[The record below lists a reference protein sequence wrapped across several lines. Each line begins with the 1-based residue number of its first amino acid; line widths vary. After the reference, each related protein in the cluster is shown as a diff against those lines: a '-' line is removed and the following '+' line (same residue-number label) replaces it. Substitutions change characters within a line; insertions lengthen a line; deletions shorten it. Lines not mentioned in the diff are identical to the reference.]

1 MKLKLISSL
10 FLLPIIFSRYL
21 SVAVP
26 NSAWDLMKFRTWDMT
41 LIKTFCRRIQTH
53 SLNQSGAPNN
63 KLSPPLQ
70 WPQLT
75 LSKSVLR
82 DPRKSVSGTW
92 VSLKGI
98 AMLSDQEKC
107 TLLLLDGWGH
117 WSERHWTLS
126 GTQITAPPQLGVSSE
141 QFKWIRDPETEK
153 TVSFP
158 PGYARACFLPL
169 HSLEHF
175 HKHPW
180 LVWREASG
188 GQFN

>member
-1 MKLKLISSL
+1 MI
-10 FLLPIIFSRYL
+10 
-21 SVAVP
+21 
-26 NSAWDLMKFRTWDMT
+26 LMKFC
-41 LIKTFCRRIQTH
+41 CRRIQNH

-75 LSKSVLR
+75 LIKSVLR
-82 DPRKSVSGTW
+82 DPQKSWFGHIPANRYNSFVSGTW

-126 GTQITAPPQLGVSSE
+126 GTQITAPPLLGVSSE
-141 QFKWIRDPETEK
+141 QFNWIRDPETEK

-180 LVWREASG
+180 RVWWEASG